1 MGSVRKLLNQNA
13 PEHSSGANEKLE
25 DFLVQG
31 SLQPKAEGSPT
42 HEVAEADSF
51 ECLLPDVLRI
61 LSLGRYQPKS

>member
-31 SLQPKAEGSPT
+31 SLQPKAEGSAKPEAESSATFEQTVTSHPT
-42 HEVAEADSF
+42 SSY
-51 ECLLPDVLRI
+51 P
-61 LSLGRYQPKS
+61 